1 MRKRRNLL
9 QNLGCMMLAAVVW
22 AAAPGT
28 AQAAAQQNAALQQDE
43 ILPAG
48 QNQEVQQAGYVS
60 AFAARM
66 PAQYQP
72 TAANLLYCVDNFDA
86 AKAQCDA
93 VAVSSLN
100 YWKAANGLA
109 YGGGTTPVENRFCLY
124 DQTYSTVPEEQL
136 LYQIEAR
143 KSLKG
148 TLPRN
153 LRYTEQY
160 APLLEPISPDGYT
173 YHGSVIRSWVHGSAA
188 TFKDYIPAPG
198 DGRELS
204 RMEISYYARE
214 RDEFNAASKEK
225 GAAYMERL
233 FREINWTNIE
243 NISVSHRSIPQSD
256 GTEEILTDVDVRG
269 WASPEYPLIHVH
281 IRWQVESGS
290 ITVNISEENW

>member
-1 MRKRRNLL
+1 MRERRNRL
-9 QNLGCMMLAAVVW
+9 QNLGCMMLAAVIW

-28 AQAAAQQNAALQQDE
+28 AQAAAPQNAALQQDETLQQDE

-109 YGGGTTPVENRFCLY
+109 YGGGTTPEENRFCLY

-136 LYQIEAR
+136 LYQIEVR
-143 KSLKG
+143 KSLWG
-148 TLPRN
+148 TMPHN

-160 APLLEPISPDGYT
+160 VPFLGPFSPEDLYL
-173 YHGSVIRSWVHGSAA
+173 RSRVHGSAN
-188 TFKDYIPAPG
+188 TFKDYISAPG

-204 RMEISYYARE
+204 SIEVSYP
-214 RDEFNAASKEK
+214 AAGKEEA
-225 GAAYMERL
+225 AAYMERL
-233 FREINWTNIE
+233 FREINWTQLDYVR
-243 NISVSHRSIPQSD
+243 VSRRSIPQAD
-256 GTEEILTDVDVRG
+256 GTEKILTDVNVRG
-269 WASPEYPLIHVH
+269 WASPEYPLIKISLEWSVDSSY
-281 IRWQVESGS
+281 IRVL
-290 ITVNISEENW
+290 ISDENV

>member
-1 MRKRRNLL
+1 MRKRRNIL

-22 AAAPGT
+22 AATPGT
-28 AQAAAQQNAALQQDE
+28 VQAAAQQDE
-43 ILPAG
+43 ILPAE

-86 AKAQCDA
+86 AKAQYDA

-109 YGGGTTPVENRFCLY
+109 YGGGTIPRENRFCLY
-124 DQTYSTVPEEQL
+124 DTTYSTVPEDQY
-136 LYQIEAR
+136 LYQKEVI

-160 APLLEPISPDGYT
+160 APLLEPISPDGDT
-173 YHGSVIRSWVHGSAA
+173 LVRSRVHGSAA

-204 RMEISYYARE
+204 SIKVSYHV
-214 RDEFNAASKEK
+214 ASKEK

-256 GTEEILTDVDVRG
+256 GTEKILTDVDVSG
-269 WASPEYPLIHVH
+269 WASPEYPLIHVY
-281 IRWQVESGS
+281 ISWLVESSSVESGL